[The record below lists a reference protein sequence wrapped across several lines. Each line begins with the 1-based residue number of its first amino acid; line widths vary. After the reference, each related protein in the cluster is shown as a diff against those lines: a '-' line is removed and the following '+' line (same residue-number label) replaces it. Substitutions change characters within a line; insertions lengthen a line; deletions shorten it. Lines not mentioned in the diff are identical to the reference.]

1 MIMPAAKKTT
11 PSEKAEETIVPAV
24 PVEPAIPAEPVVTVP
39 APLAPVAPVAPVPL
53 VAPSVTGKPGT
64 VQAIAIMTLIN
75 GILNI
80 LWGFGVTGSIVLGT
94 LGFGLLCSPV
104 TILPLILG
112 IFEIIYAA
120 KLLANPP
127 QPARPSQA
135 IAIMEICCILVGNV
149 ISLVVGI
156 LALVF
161 YNDAAV
167 KAYFAKINGQA

>member
-1 MIMPAAKKTT
+1 MIMPATKKSAR
-11 PSEKAEETIVPAV
+11 SEKVEDVIVPPV
-24 PVEPAIPAEPVVTVP
+24 PVEPVAPVEPVVTVP
-39 APLAPVAPVAPVPL
+39 TPPALVASVPL
-53 VAPSVTGKPGT
+53 GAPSATGKPST
-64 VQAIAIMTLIN
+64 VQAIAIMTLVN

-80 LWGFGVTGSIVLGT
+80 LWGLGMTGSIAVGT
-94 LGFGLLCSPV
+94 LGIGLLCSPV

-127 QPARPSQA
+127 QPVQPSQA
-135 IAIMEICCILVGNV
+135 IAIMEICCILVGNA

-161 YNDAAV
+161 YNDATV
-167 KAYFAKINGQA
+167 KAFFAKLNSQA

>member
-1 MIMPAAKKTT
+1 MIMPAEKKSTRSAKT
-11 PSEKAEETIVPAV
+11 EETIVPAA
-24 PVEPAIPAEPVVTVP
+24 PVEPVVPVPT
-39 APLAPVAPVAPVPL
+39 APIVPVAPVAAPV
-53 VAPSVTGKPGT
+53 SEKPGM
-64 VQAIAIMTLIN
+64 VQTIAIMTLVN
-75 GILNI
+75 GILNVI
-80 LWGFGVTGSIVLGT
+80 WGAGATLGVTLGVVT
-94 LGFGLLCSPV
+94 LCLVPL

-120 KLLANPP
+120 KLLSNPP
-127 QPARPSQA
+127 QPVQPSQA

-167 KAYFAKINGQA
+167 KDYFAKLNNPA